1 MKHYALTGGIGSG
14 KSTLLKMFQ
23 EIGIPT
29 FSADQ
34 EARHLMHKDQTLKA
48 KITDLLGADAY
59 VDGKLN
65 SSGIAAKVFDNNTL
79 LDKLNALV
87 HPAVQRE
94 YAQWKATQEAPY
106 TVYEA
111 AILFEHQAQDRFD
124 GTILVVSPEDIRI
137 KRVRDRDGVSKAS
150 VMNRMKHQLTD
161 AQKIP
166 LASYLI
172 DNVTLSDMRR
182 QLTELHQQLLVVS

>member
-29 FSADQ
+29 FSADMT
-34 EARHLMHKDQTLKA
+34 AKRLMHEDEKLKA
-48 KITDLLGADAY
+48 KIIDLLGADAY
-59 VDGKLN
+59 VGDKLN
-65 SSGIAAKVFDNNTL
+65 SSAIAALVFDNNTI
-79 LDKLNALV
+79 LDKLNSLI

-111 AILFEHQAQDRFD
+111 AIVFEHQAQDRFD
-124 GTILVVSPEDIRI
+124 GTILVVSPEDVRI
-137 KRVRDRDGVSKAS
+137 KRVQDRDGITRAS
-150 VMNRMKHQLTD
+150 VMNRLKHQLTD
-161 AQKIP
+161 VQKIP
-166 LASYLI
+166 LADYLI
-172 DNVTLSDMRR
+172 ENITLPDMRR
-182 QLTELHQQLLVVS
+182 QFMELHRQLLVAS